1 MDATC
6 TKNTLT
12 LETKQDAEKP
22 FGEKSILIEV
32 LERDQSGFITQK
44 QFDALLEVAK
54 KDGRYILGSQYSF
67 YMLAASTQR
76 EYCYCLQRYAYYLK
90 EYQKSVHLGN
100 PDKTSQAKY
109 VYFRA
114 RLEDLLSVL
123 EFMEG
128 VQLKGEDA
136 NLLSPSAPQDSY
148 SSQAFPVETFQDSSI
163 SSIDITGLRERM
175 TDIDYQNEVKLRQ
188 DRLEYSV
195 EKNRYARNS
204 LALYTFLN
212 LTAVGVLLYLFRK

>member
-6 TKNTLT
+6 TKNTVT

-22 FGEKSILIEV
+22 FTEKSILIPT
-32 LERDQSGFITQK
+32 LERDKSGLITQK
-44 QFDALLEVAK
+44 QFDALLEAAK
-54 KDGRYILGSQYSF
+54 KEGRFILGSQYSF
-67 YMLAASTQR
+67 YMLASSTQR
-76 EYCYCLQRYAYYLK
+76 EYCYCLQRYAYYLRD
-90 EYQKSVHLGN
+90 YQKSVHLGS
-100 PDKTSQAKY
+100 PDKTSYDKY
-109 VYFRA
+109 MYFRA

-123 EFMEG
+123 EFMER

-136 NLLSPSAPQDSY
+136 NLVSPSAPQESY

-163 SSIDITGLRERM
+163 SSIDITGLRARM
-175 TDIDYQNEVKLRQ
+175 NEIDYENEVKLRQ

-212 LTAVGVLLYLFRK
+212 LTAVGILLYLFRK